1 VLPLEKMHFMNIQ
14 ELQKLRER
22 AQRHLALCGARKKY
36 RVVFSM
42 GTAAIA
48 AGARTVMATALD
60 ELEKRGIDHVE
71 VAVSGEMGLSVQ
83 EPVVRVEGKHGEMV
97 TYAKVTPAAARQIV
111 AEHLERDKVVEGLAI
126 GKVKEP
132 QEGK

>member
-1 VLPLEKMHFMNIQ
+1 MNIQ
-14 ELQKLRER
+14 ELEKLRER
-22 AQRHLALCGARKKY
+22 ARRHLASRTVGTRY

-48 AGARTVMATALD
+48 AGAREVMTTALD

-71 VAVSGEMGLSVQ
+71 VAVSGEMGLCVE
-83 EPVVRVEGKHGEMV
+83 EPVVRVEGERGEIV
-97 TYAKVTPAAARQIV
+97 TYANVTPAAARQIV
-111 AEHLERDKVVEGLAI
+111 AEHLERDRVVEGLVV

-132 QEGK
+132 QKGK